1 MQIRLKKMLG
11 WVVAVAILVAA
22 AIALD
27 RILSTLRLDD
37 LERAFDTTT
46 WSHIALA
53 VLGTAVSFAVLGLYE
68 RYATSMAVPGK
79 VRFSTA
85 VFIGMVGN
93 AFSNTLGF
101 HWLTG
106 SALRYRAYR
115 KADIGVADIARILS
129 LVGLCVGLG
138 SVTIV
143 AAALLFDPDGA
154 GWRRWLGVGMAV
166 GLVAIDLLLPR
177 LVRSRWLARLELP
190 AITRTGLAVQIL
202 FGLIEMSGAIFA
214 FYVLLPAD
222 VLPDFIGF
230 IPVFVMATMLGVL
243 SHSPGGV
250 GVFEASLLTALPSA
264 ERAQVLAAA
273 LLYRL
278 IYNLLPFTVSMLMV
292 AVRRGL
298 SRPQDTSVG
307 RRV

>member
-1 MQIRLKKMLG
+1 MQIQFKKMLG
-11 WVVAVAILVAA
+11 WVVALAVLVAA
-22 AIALD
+22 TVALK
-27 RILSTLRLDD
+27 RILSTMRLED
-37 LERAFDTTT
+37 LESAFAATH

-53 VLGTAVSFAVLGLYE
+53 ALGTAVSFAVLGLYE
-68 RYATSMAVPGK
+68 RYATRMAVPGK

-85 VFIGMVGN
+85 MFIGMVGN

-115 KADIGVADIARILS
+115 KAGVGVGDIARIIS

-138 SVTIV
+138 SVVIV
-143 AAALLFDPDGA
+143 AAALLIDPQGG
-154 GWRRWLGVGMAV
+154 GWRRWIGVAMAV
-166 GLVAIDLLLPR
+166 GLVGIDLALPK
-177 LVRSRWLARLELP
+177 LMQSRWLARLQLP
-190 AITRTGLAVQIL
+190 AITRPGLALQML
-202 FGLIEMSGAIFA
+202 FGLVEMSGAIFA

-222 VLPDFIGF
+222 VVPDFIGF
-230 IPVFVMATMLGVL
+230 IPVFIMATLLGVV

-250 GVFEASLLTALPSA
+250 GVFEATLLTALPSA
-264 ERAQVLAAA
+264 DKAQVLAAA

-278 IYNLLPFTVSMLMV
+278 VYNLLPFTLSMLAV
-292 AVRRGL
+292 ALRRGL
-298 SRPQDTSVG
+298 SHAQETSVG